1 MVFFEIFIKALPDDQ
16 NALCPNISDILS
28 IDFPERLKGIVGK
41 ISADGGGR
49 LRFVDTVTNSGYYL
63 PGYHGI
69 THISGYELL
78 IIFETGDG
86 KNE

>member
-1 MVFFEIFIKALPDDQ
+1 
-16 NALCPNISDILS
+16 
-28 IDFPERLKGIVGK
+28 VGK

-78 IIFETGDG
+78 IIFETADG